1 MERAM
6 NNCVKNDNLMLVDG
20 KLYKAFPFTACDECA
35 FDDICDCCRE
45 ARCASFMRKDR
56 KNVIF
61 KRVQKADD
69 YLKRQRR
76 FCFIDYQQSHNS
88 RRGGLQR
95 GYFRFDRGIQNLRVR
110 FVFPRIRSG
119 A

>member
-6 NNCVKNDNLMLVDG
+6 NICVKNDNLMLVDG

-35 FDDICDCCRE
+35 FDDICACCRE

-61 KRVQKADD
+61 KQVQKVSLFE
-69 YLKRQRR
+69 YTFNKGNLTKVKRISSKYIQV
-76 FCFIDYQQSHNS
+76 DKVTNWVKEHNKLLEENKRWELVKGCS
-88 RRGGLQR
+88 
-95 GYFRFDRGIQNLRVR
+95 
-110 FVFPRIRSG
+110 
-119 A
+119 